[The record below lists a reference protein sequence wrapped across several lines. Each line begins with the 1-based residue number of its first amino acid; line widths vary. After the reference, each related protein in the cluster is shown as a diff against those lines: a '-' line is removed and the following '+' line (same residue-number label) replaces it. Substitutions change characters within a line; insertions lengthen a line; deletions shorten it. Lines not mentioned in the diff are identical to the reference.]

1 MFSTEELIKMALMED
16 LGTGDVTTMATV
28 PSRSISTATV
38 TFKEAGVV
46 AGLDIFALVFRA
58 IDASLK
64 IDFQRHDGD
73 EVASGE
79 PVAFVTGSSFPLL
92 MGERVALNFVQHLSG
107 IATLTRSYVRELPA
121 DSRAKIVD
129 TRKTTP
135 GWRSLE
141 KYAVQTGGGKNHRMG
156 LFDGVLIKDNHIK
169 ATGSISQA
177 VQQARL
183 LAPHTLKI
191 EVEVEN
197 LEQLHEA
204 CRAGADVVMLDN
216 METSLMKQAVE
227 KTRQSFPGVLLEAS
241 GGITRE
247 RIAEIAATGVDFI
260 SVGSLTHSARAI
272 DISMNIMQKVID

>member
-1 MFSTEELIKMALMED
+1 MFSTEQLIKMALTED
-16 LGTGDVTTMATV
+16 LGTGDITTMATIA
-28 PSRSISTATV
+28 SESISTATV

-46 AGLDIFALVFRA
+46 AGLDIFALVYRTL
-58 IDASLK
+58 DASLK
-64 IDFQRHDGD
+64 IEFQTYDGA
-73 EVASGE
+73 EVESGAG
-79 PVAFVTGSSFPLL
+79 VAYVTGSSLSLL
-92 MGERVALNFVQHLSG
+92 MGERVALNFLQHLSG

-141 KYAVQTGGGKNHRMG
+141 KYAVQVGGGKNHRMG

-169 ATGSISQA
+169 AAGSITQA

-191 EVEVEN
+191 EVEVET

-204 CRAGADVVMLDN
+204 CQAGADVVMLDN
-216 METSLMKQAVE
+216 METSLMNQAVE
-227 KTRQSFPGVLLEAS
+227 KTRQSFPHVLLEAS
-241 GGITRE
+241 GGITRK
-247 RIAEIAATGVDFI
+247 RIAEVAATGVDFI
-260 SVGSLTHSARAI
+260 SVGALTHSARAI
-272 DISMNIMQKVID
+272 DISMNIM

>member
-1 MFSTEELIKMALMED
+1 MFTTEQLIKMALTED
-16 LGTGDVTTMATV
+16 LGTGDITTMATV
-28 PSRSISTATV
+28 PSGSSASATV

-46 AGLDIFALVFRA
+46 AGLDIFSLVFRTL
-58 IDASLK
+58 DASLK
-64 IDFQRHDGD
+64 VEFQSHDGV
-73 EVASGE
+73 EVAPQT
-79 PVAFVTGSSFPLL
+79 PVAFVTGSSFSLL
-92 MGERVALNFVQHLSG
+92 MAERVALNFLQHLSG

-141 KYAVQTGGGKNHRMG
+141 KYAVQVGGGKNHRMG
-156 LFDGVLIKDNHIK
+156 LFDGVLIKDNHIR
-169 ATGSISQA
+169 AVGSITEA

-191 EVEVEN
+191 EVEVET

-204 CRAGADVVMLDN
+204 CQAGADVVMLDN
-216 METSLMKQAVE
+216 METPLMKQAVE
-227 KTRQSFPGVLLEAS
+227 KTRQLFPHVLLEAS

-247 RIAEIAATGVDFI
+247 RIAEVAATGVDFI
-260 SVGSLTHSARAI
+260 SVGALTHSARSV
-272 DISMNIMQKVID
+272 DIGMDITQSE

>member
-64 IDFQRHDGD
+64 IDFQSHDGA

-107 IATLTRSYVRELPA
+107 IATLTRSYVRELPV

-141 KYAVQTGGGKNHRMG
+141 KYAVQMGGGKNHRMG

-169 ATGSISQA
+169 ATGSITQA

-216 METSLMKQAVE
+216 METSLMNQAVE

-247 RIAEIAATGVDFI
+247 RIAEVAAAGVDFI

-272 DISMNIMQKVID
+272 DVSMNIMQTK

>member
-1 MFSTEELIKMALMED
+1 MFSTEQLIKMALMED
-16 LGTGDVTTMATV
+16 LATGDITTMATV
-28 PSRSISTATV
+28 PSGSISTATV
-38 TFKEAGVV
+38 TFKEAGIV
-46 AGLDIFALVFRA
+46 AGLDIFALVFRTL
-58 IDASLK
+58 DASLK
-64 IDFQRHDGD
+64 VEFKSHDGD
-73 EVASGE
+73 EMASGA
-79 PVAFVTGSSFPLL
+79 PVAFVTGSSFFLL
-92 MGERVALNFVQHLSG
+92 MGERVALNFLQHLSG

-141 KYAVQTGGGKNHRMG
+141 KYAVQVGGGKNHRMG

-169 ATGSISQA
+169 ATGSITKA

-191 EVEVEN
+191 EVEVET

-204 CRAGADVVMLDN
+204 CQAGADVVMLDN

-227 KTRQSFPGVLLEAS
+227 KTRKSFPHVLLEAS
-241 GGITRE
+241 GGITRK
-247 RIAEIAATGVDFI
+247 RIAEVATTGVDFI
-260 SVGSLTHSARAI
+260 SVGALTHSARAI
-272 DISMNIMQKVID
+272 DISMNIMQKK

>member
-1 MFSTEELIKMALMED
+1 MFSTEQLIKMALTED
-16 LGTGDVTTMATV
+16 LGTGDITTMSTV
-28 PSRSISTATV
+28 PSGSLSTATV

-46 AGLDIFALVFRA
+46 AGLDIFALVYRTL
-58 IDASLK
+58 DASLK
-64 IDFQRHDGD
+64 IEFQTHDGA
-73 EVASGE
+73 EVKPGAAA
-79 PVAFVTGSSFPLL
+79 AFVTGSSFSLL
-92 MGERVALNFVQHLSG
+92 MGERVALNFLQHLSG

-121 DSRAKIVD
+121 DSRTLIVD

-141 KYAVQTGGGKNHRMG
+141 KYAVQAGGGKNHRMG
-156 LFDGVLIKDNHIK
+156 LFDGVLIKDNHIR
-169 ATGSISQA
+169 ATGSISKA
-177 VQQARL
+177 VQQARQ

-204 CRAGADVVMLDN
+204 CHAGADVVMLDN

-227 KTRQSFPGVLLEAS
+227 KTRKFFSHVLLEAS

-247 RIAEIAATGVDFI
+247 RIAEVATTGVD
-260 SVGSLTHSARAI
+260 
-272 DISMNIMQKVID
+272 